1 MVSNAKRE
9 ANVRWDKENM
19 TILGCR
25 VTRTKAEKFKAAC
38 RAMDTTPNAVL
49 LKAVDEVIERAEGQE

>member
-25 VTRTKAEKFKAAC
+25 VTRAKAEKFKAAC
-38 RAMDTTPNAVL
+38 CEMGTTPNAVL
-49 LKAVDEVIERAEGQE
+49 LKTVDEVIERAEDQE